1 MYIGDKEVASFNDG
15 IALFVDG
22 TQQKIT
28 QQQEKYIFTDE
39 PQDYS
44 QFRELVLSNV
54 MPEIDKAMEWTDEKE
69 VTLAI
74 VNVFEQHNVS
84 IAEVQ
89 TVIDRITSNRVTRY
103 NDLMKERMGDE
114 IEKFKTDMDFI
125 KQVSQTVSDSHKRII
140 CLAVWKAL
148 WTYIEGEPFE
158 DARDN
163 IRLSHIK
170 PFI

>member
-54 MPEIDKAMEWTDEKE
+54 MPEIDKAME
-69 VTLAI
+69 
-74 VNVFEQHNVS
+74 
-84 IAEVQ
+84 
-89 TVIDRITSNRVTRY
+89 
-103 NDLMKERMGDE
+103 
-114 IEKFKTDMDFI
+114 
-125 KQVSQTVSDSHKRII
+125 
-140 CLAVWKAL
+140 
-148 WTYIEGEPFE
+148 
-158 DARDN
+158 
-163 IRLSHIK
+163 
-170 PFI
+170 